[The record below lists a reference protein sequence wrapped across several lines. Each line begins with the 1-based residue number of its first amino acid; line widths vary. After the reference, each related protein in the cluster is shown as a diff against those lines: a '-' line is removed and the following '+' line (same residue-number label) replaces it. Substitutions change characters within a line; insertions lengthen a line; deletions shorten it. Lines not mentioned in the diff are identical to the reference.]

1 MRDIDI
7 SRFLS
12 LVLRHKPETI
22 GIELDPQGWVDV
34 GILIQKINEHGM
46 QLDKERLDHIVAT
59 NPKKRFSYNE
69 SLDRIRA
76 SQGHSIEVDLGYVAQ
91 KPPQILYHGTGDKW
105 VESIL
110 KTGLEKKSRS
120 HVHLSADR
128 ETAKMVGS
136 RHGKPFIF
144 LIRAGEMHA
153 AGFQFFLSENGVWL
167 TDKVPVEFLGDDKG
181 NDV

>member
-12 LVLRHKPETI
+12 LVLRHKPETA

-34 GILIQKINEHGM
+34 KILIQRINEHGI
-46 QLDKERLDHIVAT
+46 QLNREMLDHIVAT
-59 NPKKRFSYNE
+59 NPKKRFAYNE
-69 SLDRIRA
+69 NCDRIRA
-76 SQGHSIEVDLGYVAQ
+76 SQGHSVEVDLGYVAQ
-91 KPPQILYHGTGDKW
+91 KPPDILYHGTGEKW

-120 HVHLSADR
+120 HVHLSADH
-128 ETAKMVGS
+128 ETAKIVGS

-144 LIRAGEMHA
+144 LIRADEMHA

-167 TDKVPVEFLGDDKG
+167 TDKVPVNYISDNGQH
-181 NDV
+181 